1 MQPEVLGGRWHTA
14 ESESGKQLKWHLWNA
29 SIMPE
34 EEEKRTGYGGGERQF
49 HLSCVQ
55 GGEED
60 DPIWAVEEEE
70 TPAGR
75 RLQQMRQGKCID
87 RGEDTSRVVIEVN
100 RCHFEGNI
108 KHIHA
113 SICTGDPYFG
123 FLTAL
128 PSFAIDTA
136 TRHSVCPRTKPGI
149 WTSLACTMLQSET
162 WSHLR
167 FCVWLLL
174 ICWE

>member
-1 MQPEVLGGRWHTA
+1 
-14 ESESGKQLKWHLWNA
+14 
-29 SIMPE
+29 MPE

-87 RGEDTSRVVIEVN
+87 REDTSRVVIEVN

-136 TRHSVCPRTKPGI
+136 TRHSVCPRMKPGI
-149 WTSLACTMLQSET
+149 
-162 WSHLR
+162 
-167 FCVWLLL
+167 
-174 ICWE
+174 